1 MRCLCLRSWTLH
13 YLIAITLLSLSV
25 AQITQQQFEA
35 SFKLYPAT
43 GPGGCDRDAPNGTPM
58 LNYVLQSIDDAW
70 TMASTAMGEMQ
81 LYFSGYSGRRTRPLL
96 FLFFGVKFTEYYNF
110 EPDGTSENT
119 YNYVLSTL
127 QIRPLNKALLL
138 IIAYGPVQLSSKI
151 LANYKQLL
159 ILTALCSY
167 LDFDV

>member
-1 MRCLCLRSWTLH
+1 MRCLCLRLWTLH
-13 YLIAITLLSLSV
+13 SLIAITLLSLSA

-70 TMASTAMGEMQ
+70 TMASTAIEGMQ
-81 LYFSGYSGRRTRPLL
+81 LYFSGYSGRRTRPRL
-96 FLFFGVKFTEYYNF
+96 FLFFGVKFTEDYYF
-110 EPDGTSENT
+110 KPDGTSENT

-127 QIRPLNKALLL
+127 RTRPLKKALLL

-159 ILTALCSY
+159 ILTALCRY
-167 LDFDV
+167 LDFGL